1 MWTKGILVT
10 VALVLLGLMP
20 ALVSSQ
26 TKDEKAVIQV
36 IQQNGTAFAKNDV
49 TTMKRIWKNTED
61 VVIFEGGHAN
71 YGWADYR
78 DNHLFPEMKEIQN
91 AKYEFTDIK
100 TKISGNLAYATMKY
114 SISGDLNKRH
124 FESAG
129 VATAVLEKV
138 RGQWKLVHFHSSAP
152 RKNQ

>member
-1 MWTKGILVT
+1 MSKSILSSFFFT
-10 VALVLLGLMP
+10 LCLLVVP
-20 ALVSSQ
+20 AAAQ
-26 TKDEKAVIQV
+26 TADDKAVIAV
-36 IQQNGTAFAKNDV
+36 IQQNAAAFAKND
-49 TTMKRIWKNTED
+49 TSAMEKIWDNSEN

-100 TKISGNLAYATMKY
+100 PKVSGNLAYATMKY
-114 SISGDLNKRH
+114 SISGDVNKRH

-129 VATAVLEKV
+129 VATAVLEKI
-138 RGQWKLVHFHSSAP
+138 RGTWKLVHFHSSSP
-152 RKNQ
+152 RKSQ